1 MNQLSMDF
9 TGRDIG
15 HAKAQLAADHA
26 GVEWQDAAFKAL
38 SDFATC
44 HRQFTVEDVRQA
56 CPNIHA
62 PTDKAWG
69 AIALRA
75 RRAGLIAAC
84 GNVKVQGGR
93 MVATLWQSRIA

>member
-1 MNQLSMDF
+1 MDQLNIDF
-9 TGRDIG
+9 AGRTIG
-15 HAKAQLAADHA
+15 HAKAQQAADHA
-26 GVEWQDAAFKAL
+26 GPEWQDAAFKAL
-38 SDFATC
+38 SDFAAG

-69 AIALRA
+69 AVALRA

-93 MVATLWQSRIA
+93 MLATLWQSRIA